1 MTDQGTSS
9 GPLEVEVPTMLD
21 GVRLDRA
28 VSFVTGLSR
37 AVAAQ
42 LIDDGQVLV
51 DGTAQRRRSAVLRA
65 GSRLVVDH
73 AGAAKSAVQAEPDVH
88 FEVVFSDDDV
98 IVVDKPWDLVVHPG
112 AGRRS
117 GTLVGGILARFPDVG
132 ELVAAGYSEPDR
144 PGIVHRLDRGTS
156 GLLVVARSGRA
167 VGSLSEQMA
176 EHTAE
181 RRYAALVHGHVA
193 EDRGLVDAPVG
204 RSSRQPTLM
213 TVSAA
218 GRDAKT
224 GYEVVARYDEPF
236 PSTLV
241 LATLE
246 TGRTHQVRVHMA
258 AIGHPVVGDARY
270 GKGQNSYRPSQL
282 PPGRFFLH
290 AFELAFDHP
299 ADGHRATFR
308 SPLPG
313 DLLALLPD
321 APELG

>member
-73 AGAAKSAVQAEPDVH
+73 AGTAKSAMQAEPDVH

-132 ELVAAGYSEPDR
+132 ELVAAGDSEPDR

-167 VGSLSEQMA
+167 VRSLSEQMA

-270 GKGQNSYRPSQL
+270 GKGQSSNRPSQL